1 LRDDSEIQTLRVATA
16 GGTDIGIKGL
26 QLAAKTLA
34 LTAAD
39 FYENPA
45 LAAEAHAELVEQRRR
60 FQIFAVARRPRAGTG
75 LPSQALR
82 TAQVGP
88 GFSGFGG
95 TGAK

>member
-45 LAAEAHAELVEQRRR
+45 LAAEAHAELVEQRGAG
-60 FQIFAVARRPRAGTG
+60 FKYTPLLGDRA
-75 LPSQALR
+75 PALDYR
-82 TAQVGP
+82 LKP
-88 GFSGFGG
+88 
-95 TGAK
+95 